1 MCVCGWQLILVPL
14 ITSLQELGTSFPR
27 GPSTVEGLF
36 DWANYNAQTLF
47 GRKLDEPENDARKSF
62 IQLVSD
68 CDAIECYESYA
79 GIGTAGTT
87 LVEQFSAMKDLV
99 AGDFPQVRYGCALFV
114 FFVYCLCQLP
124 GAFGRKIKLCSA
136 YDINAQ
142 CRMALASH
150 PEADCVKGSSQCH

>member
-99 AGDFPQVRYGCALFV
+99 AGDLPTGAVRLCIV
-114 FFVYCLCQLP
+114 CFFCLLLVSTARGLWQEDQIVL
-124 GAFGRKIKLCSA
+124 GI
-136 YDINAQ
+136 
-142 CRMALASH
+142 
-150 PEADCVKGSSQCH
+150 